1 MAGINDLRQ
10 VHVKKGDDFLKN
22 LLNNFVIINEK
33 IEGTFFGVK
42 KEENDRFKYFKKTGE
57 ISYVDRVM
65 MKYYNP
71 AISHF
76 EGFPEE
82 KRQRIPS
89 SLFFGFEYISKKDQ
103 PTNKKVKN
111 NLVLTYIHRLD
122 DDGKP
127 IETLQT
133 GEDLKKWA
141 EFLEVEAPPII
152 FEGILDDEQKRAI
165 QEFVYSPFKELADR
179 FKTTSFTKYIIS
191 VLNPDKNENSPKEGL
206 MGEIESIIF
215 RFYDEND
222 ENPKAN
228 IFLAKMVDPIFQ
240 EKAKE
245 VKPEGQNNR
254 SSDYI
259 WLIVIDLMNHIE
271 MYDEFDLRERCE
283 EEEDYDLRFIKLMN
297 NIFKE
302 FIKEYSYKY
311 EGLELNIPEYLRNPE
326 FDIDYSLINDSEI
339 SSILQKDETYK
350 EIYRILT
357 NFFRKPRKKSSS
369 TFFDDNLLN
378 QLNIQVQKLKR
389 VVIGDVIYES
399 LFPSFGE
406 FIGTDPNQT
415 GLIENQ
421 EDFITSDK
429 LTRSEKVNLLIGA
442 FEPIHIGHIKAMTA
456 LKNNNG
462 LPCVVVAI
470 IKKNRASNFS
480 ERTVRLLLEKVQ
492 REHSDLIKD
501 IRIINYSSIKDI
513 IKCLKP
519 EYDPV
524 LWGTSKRRIK
534 DYILQLD
541 YIKKKD
547 LPLRLSEDFKLVEVP
562 SYQDSEAVL
571 NTLLSQDYAKFK
583 ELVPKSISSEFFN
596 LQSEL
601 NLTSQN

>member
-33 IEGTFFGVK
+33 IDGTFFGVK
-42 KEENDRFKYFKKTGE
+42 KEENDKFKYFKKTGE
-57 ISYVDRVM
+57 ISYVDRM
-65 MKYYNP
+65 LMKYYNP

-82 KRQRIPS
+82 KRQRIPV

-111 NLVLTYIHRLD
+111 DLVLTYIHRLD
-122 DDGKP
+122 DQGKP

-141 EFLEVEAPPII
+141 EFLEVESPPII
-152 FEGILDDEQKRAI
+152 FEGMLDDEQKRAI
-165 QEFVYSPFKELADR
+165 QEFVYSPFKELSDR

-191 VLNPDKNENSPKEGL
+191 ILNPEGDETVSKEGL

-228 IFLAKMVDPIFQ
+228 IFLAKLVDPIFQ
-240 EKAKE
+240 EKSQEIKSE
-245 VKPEGQNNR
+245 NPTKK

-283 EEEDYDLRFIKLMN
+283 EEEDYDARFIKLIN
-297 NIFKE
+297 NVFKE

-311 EGLELNIPEYLRNPE
+311 EGLELDVPEYLKNPE
-326 FDIDYSLINDSEI
+326 FDIDYALINDAEVASV
-339 SSILQKDETYK
+339 LKRDETYK

-369 TFFDDNLLN
+369 PFFDDDLLN
-378 QLNIQVQKLKR
+378 QLNLQIQKLKR
-389 VVIGDVIYES
+389 VVIGDVIYEA

-406 FIGTDPNQT
+406 FIGTNPNQT

-421 EDFITSDK
+421 EDFINSGR
-429 LTRSEKVNLLIGA
+429 LTKAEKVNLLIGA
-442 FEPIHIGHIKAMTA
+442 FEPIHNGHIKAIKA
-456 LKNNNG
+456 LKSNNG

-470 IKKNRASNFS
+470 IKKNRATNFS

-492 REHSDLIKD
+492 REFPDLIKD

-524 LWGTSKRRIK
+524 LWGTSKRRIN

-547 LPLRLSEDFKLVEVP
+547 IPLRLSDDFKLVEIP
-562 SYQDSEAVL
+562 SYQDSESVL
-571 NTLLSQDYAKFK
+571 DCILGQDYAKFK
-583 ELVPKSISSEFFN
+583 NLVPKSISSEFFN
-596 LQSEL
+596 LQNEL
-601 NLTSQN
+601 NLTGQG